1 MFLGLFNRTL
11 LMELVRVFALS
22 LAGMTGIFVFFGVV
36 QTASQNGLS
45 FAQILAII
53 PLVVPMS
60 WPYTIPATTLFA
72 SCVVY
77 GRLSNDNEA
86 VALKAAGV
94 DLLNTIRPAL
104 VLGLFTTF
112 ATAALLHTVVPR
124 ALQRQE
130 AEFLRDPEETMY
142 NLLKRDRVL
151 RASGDNLQQPAY
163 SLYIRDVQNRQLKD
177 VVVKRRPAGV
187 RVDPDTGVPR
197 VEYDFVARAP
207 TAELRVDLEAGKL
220 LVDSK
225 QWTVWGTGVSVDS
238 KDNPPIEIDLPEAF
252 TTKGIRTRPQ
262 GVTWDQLP
270 ARLEK
275 LTSEQAVWEAQQVA
289 TRQLADDPTTV
300 PELAAKARLQEPLF
314 DAKLKELSR
323 QLRSME
329 YEYQARPALAVGCLI
344 FAVIGCPVG
353 LWFSRSDYL
362 SAFVVCFLPSMI
374 LYYSATF
381 AGGGLA
387 RDGKVPMAVGVWAA
401 DVLLGL
407 VAVVLAWRLIKR

>member
-407 VAVVLAWRLIKR
+407 VALVLAWRLIKR

>member
-11 LMELVRVFALS
+11 LVELVRVFALS

-45 FAQILAII
+45 FAQTLAII

-94 DLLNTIRPAL
+94 DLLNTVRPAL
-104 VLGLFTTF
+104 LLGLLTTA

-151 RASGDNLQQPAY
+151 RGSSDLTQPSY
-163 SLYIRDVQNRQLKD
+163 SLYIRDVQNRELKD

-197 VEYDFVARAP
+197 TEYDFVARAP
-207 TAELRVDLEAGKL
+207 TATLRVNLEAGKL
-220 LVDSK
+220 LVDMPLMA
-225 QWTVWGTGVSVDS
+225 VWGSSTIVIS
-238 KDNPPIEIDLPEAF
+238 KDSPVVEIDLPEAF

-262 GVTWDQLP
+262 GVTWDELP
-270 ARLEK
+270 ARLDK
-275 LTSEQAVWEAQQVA
+275 LAGERADWEAQREA
-289 TRQLADDPTTV
+289 TRRLADDPSAP

-314 DAKLKELSR
+314 DARLKELNR

-362 SAFVVCFLPSMI
+362 STFVVCFLPSMI

-387 RDGKVPMAVGVWAA
+387 RDGKVPMLVGVWAA
-401 DVLLGL
+401 DALLGL
-407 VAVVLAWRLIKR
+407 VAVGLAWRLIKR

>member
-11 LMELVRVFALS
+11 FFELVRVFLLG
-22 LAGMTGIFVFFGVV
+22 LAGMTGMFVFFGVV

-45 FAQILAII
+45 FAQIVAIV

-94 DLLNTIRPAL
+94 DLLTCLRPAL
-104 VLGLFTTF
+104 LLGLVTTV
-112 ATAALLHTVVPR
+112 ATAGLLHSVVPL

-130 AEFLRDPEETMY
+130 AEFLRDPEETLY
-142 NLLKRDRVL
+142 NLLKKDRVL
-151 RASGDNLQQPAY
+151 RSSSDTEKASY
-163 SLYIRDVQNRQLKD
+163 SLYVRDVQNRQLKD
-177 VVVKRRPAGV
+177 VVVKRRPAATP
-187 RVDPDTGVPR
+187 DPVTGLAR
-197 VEYDFVARAP
+197 IEYEFVARAP
-207 TAELRVDLEAGKL
+207 TATLRVDLEAGKL
-220 LVDSK
+220 VVDMP
-225 QWTVWGTGVSVDS
+225 QMQVWGSSSAVIS
-238 KDNPPIEIDLPEAF
+238 KDSPPVELDLPDAL
-252 TTKGIRTRPQ
+252 TSKGVRLRPQ

-270 ARLEK
+270 ARIAD
-275 LTSEQAVWEAQQVA
+275 LTAKRDERVAARQAN
-289 TRQLADDPTTV
+289 TK
-300 PELAAKARLQEPLF
+300 LAADPATPADVAGVARLAEVNF
-314 DAKLKELSR
+314 VNELREWDR
-323 QLRSME
+323 QLRSVE

-362 SAFVVCFLPSMI
+362 STFVVCWLPSML
-374 LYYSATF
+374 LYYSVTF

-387 RDGKVPMAVGVWAA
+387 RDGKVPLGVGVWLA
-401 DVLLGL
+401 DALLGL
-407 VAVVLAWRLIKR
+407 VAAGLAWRLIKR